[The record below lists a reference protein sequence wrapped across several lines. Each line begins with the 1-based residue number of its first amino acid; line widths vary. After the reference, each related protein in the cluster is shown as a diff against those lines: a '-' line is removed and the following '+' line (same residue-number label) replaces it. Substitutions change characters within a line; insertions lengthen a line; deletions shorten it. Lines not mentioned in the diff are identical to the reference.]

1 MEIKQLL
8 DALKNILKNA
18 EKLDNKDNILVNVP
32 LEDIPT
38 IVDTLEKQ
46 VSQEPRLDGD
56 GLQIVGMSYE
66 EFCRQVEDKTEVVFM
81 TGEEVAEMREALKLY
96 RKIREAVVK

>member
-1 MEIKQLL
+1 MKNEAVDATFFGAAVYAIDREIKQHEGQEEEYHKIIYAGLL
-8 DALKNILKNA
+8 RSRTVLKALK
-18 EKLDNKDNILVNVP
+18 VN
-32 LEDIPT
+32 
-38 IVDTLEKQ
+38 
-46 VSQEPRLDGD
+46 

-81 TGEEVAEMREALKLY
+81 TGEEAAEMWEALKLY

>member
-1 MEIKQLL
+1 MKNEAVDVTFLGAAVYAIEREIKQHEGQEEEYHKIIYAGLL
-8 DALKNILKNA
+8 RSRTVLEALK
-18 EKLDNKDNILVNVP
+18 VN
-32 LEDIPT
+32 
-38 IVDTLEKQ
+38 
-46 VSQEPRLDGD
+46 

-81 TGEEVAEMREALKLY
+81 TGEEAAEMREALKLY

>member
-1 MEIKQLL
+1 MLRSRTVLE
-8 DALKNILKNA
+8 ALK
-18 EKLDNKDNILVNVP
+18 V
-32 LEDIPT
+32 
-38 IVDTLEKQ
+38 
-46 VSQEPRLDGD
+46 D

-81 TGEEVAEMREALKLY
+81 TGEEAEEMREALKLY